1 MMRAHSY
8 TAVDVETPNR
18 GFDAL
23 CSIGIVHADDGIVTF
38 QREYLVNPETV
49 FEPMNIAIHGITP
62 QMVKNAPTFP
72 QVWEEVRAFF
82 ESDLLLAHNAVFDLT
97 VIAGTLRRYDLL
109 VPEMR
114 YVCTVELARKHIPK
128 ELYGSH
134 RLGDL
139 SRGLNIPLRHHNALS
154 DADACR
160 QVFEHLAENYGLT
173 KHDIK
178 VFR

>member
-1 MMRAHSY
+1 MRARSY
-8 TAVDVETPNR
+8 TAVDVETPNW
-18 GFDAL
+18 GSDAL
-23 CSIGIVHADDGIVTF
+23 CSIGLVHLEDGVVTF
-38 QREYLVNPETV
+38 EKEYLVNPEV
-49 FEPMNIAIHGITP
+49 PFEPGNIAIHGITP
-62 QMVKNAPTFP
+62 DMVKDAPIFP
-72 QVWEEVRAFF
+72 QVWEEIRAFF

-97 VIAGTLRRYDLL
+97 VIKNTLKRYELL

-139 SRGLNIPLRHHNALS
+139 SSGLKIPLRHHNALS

-160 QVFEHLAENYGLT
+160 QIFEHITANYGLT

-178 VFR
+178 MFR